1 MFIELM
7 SVAAVRRSKRRV
19 WVPAAAAGLF
29 LLMGPVPARAQRP
42 TANARACGFL
52 PVADLEAYYGGKGTV
67 KGTEGETL
75 SICSLTIGGHVVK
88 VQAAQPGATGLPT
101 TIAQGLEAAKKMF
114 GAAGGEGQIELLEAR
129 DLGKVGCF
137 TVETRGVV
145 TRRRRPK
152 PLFGTTCF
160 VVDGGYLNIAL
171 GDHDRNRVGFD
182 IVRQFLDK
190 AVAKR
195 K

>member
-1 MFIELM
+1 M

-19 WVPAAAAGLF
+19 VVPACAAGLF
-29 LLMGPVPARAQRP
+29 LLMGPVPASAQRP
-42 TANARACGFL
+42 TPNARACSFL
-52 PVADLEAYYGGKGTV
+52 PLADLEAYYGGKGTV

-75 SICSLTIGGHVVK
+75 SVCSLTIGGHVVK
-88 VQAAQPGATGLPT
+88 VQAAQPGAKGLPT
-101 TIAQGLEAAKKMF
+101 TIAQGLEGAKKMF
-114 GAAGGEGQIELLEAR
+114 GGGGDEGQIQLLEAR

-137 TVETRGVV
+137 TVETKGVA
-145 TRRRRPK
+145 TRRRKRPK

-190 AVAKR
+190 AVARR

>member
-1 MFIELM
+1 MLLELM

-19 WVPAAAAGLF
+19 WVPACAAGLF
-29 LLMGPVPARAQRP
+29 LLMGPVPASAQRP
-42 TANARACGFL
+42 TAKARACSFL

-67 KGTEGETL
+67 KGTEGDTL
-75 SICSLTIGGHVVK
+75 SICSLIIGGHVVK

-101 TIAQGLEAAKKMF
+101 TIAQGLDGAKKMF
-114 GAAGGEGQIELLEAR
+114 GAAGQIELLEAQ

-137 TVETRGVV
+137 TVETRGVA

-190 AVAKR
+190 TVARR